1 MNTKQI
7 LFQFPLK
14 EMWWDNKL
22 EIVLRDSFEISENIL
37 LIEEGEKNLD
47 QQKSRQVLSKNNINY

>member
-1 MNTKQI
+1 
-7 LFQFPLK
+7 
-14 EMWWDNKL
+14 MWWDNKL